1 MRQIRRL
8 QVLSRTWCHV
18 TRWTR
23 RSHPESPLLA
33 RTGGRRSGRACL
45 LRPGISDVNLLR
57 YCQGVIYFDA
67 QISDGAFD
75 LRVPEQKL
83 DRPEISS
90 APIDEGSFSASQRM
104 RSILPRIQP
113 DTTDPIRYQARIL
126 ACGDTCFGTAA
137 SCEQELAGPFVG
149 GLHIIIDRLASLFA
163 QFKSDRSAGL
173 LLAYSCAIRS
183 GRGELAAG
191 RGRGWPVTD
200 QRPLRADRV
209 VLRADDRF

>member
-1 MRQIRRL
+1 M
-8 QVLSRTWCHV
+8 SRAGHV
-18 TRWTR
+18 VATRKV
-23 RSHPESPLLA
+23 RSWHEPEV
-33 RTGGRRSGRACL
+33 GGRRSGRACL

-67 QISDGAFD
+67 QISDDGAFD

-163 QFKSDRSAGL
+163 QFKSDRSA
-173 LLAYSCAIRS
+173 
-183 GRGELAAG
+183 
-191 RGRGWPVTD
+191 D